1 MDTLDRWT
9 VGNTRLTPIIEA
21 ETSGIPVEFFF
32 PTATAVD
39 VAKAD
44 WLTPGSAEGGL
55 ITFRVQSFV
64 IERLTDAGE
73 RDSDAGLIL
82 VDPCVGNH
90 KVRNLAFWNMLD
102 TGWLDD
108 FTAAGFSTEDV
119 TLVVHTH
126 LHEDHIGWDT
136 QLVDGVWQPTFTN
149 ARHVYV
155 GNELDFAKRE
165 DRRVT
170 EDAFADSIEPVLDAG
185 LGWEVSADV
194 ELLPGV
200 RLVPSPGHTPGHV
213 SMSIET
219 GAEQLVVSGD
229 ALHHQFQ
236 FSNPMIAEVA
246 DADISLAQRSRTNLF
261 DDWAST
267 GAVVAGTHFG
277 VAPVGVVST
286 HADAWRF
293 DPVAADQ

>member
-1 MDTLDRWT
+1 MNDLQRWT
-9 VGNTRLTPIIEA
+9 VGNTRLTPIVEA

-32 PTATAVD
+32 PAATATD

-44 WLTPGSAEGGL
+44 WMSKGAADGGL

-64 IERLTDAGE
+64 IERLDEHGE
-73 RDSDAGLIL
+73 RDAEAGLIV

-90 KVRNLAFWNMLD
+90 KQRTLPFWNMLD
-102 TGWLDD
+102 THWFDD
-108 FTAAGFSTEDV
+108 FGAAGFAADDV

-155 GNELDFAKRE
+155 GSELDFAKRD
-165 DRRVT
+165 DRRV
-170 EDAFADSIEPVLDAG
+170 DHDPFADSIEPVLDSG
-185 LGWEVSADV
+185 LGWEVEANA
-194 ELLPGV
+194 EIAPGV

-213 SMSIET
+213 SMTIDT
-219 GAEQLVVSGD
+219 GAEPLVVSGD

-246 DADISLAQRSRTNLF
+246 DADIALAQQSRTALF
-261 DDWAST
+261 SDWATS

-277 VAPVGVVST
+277 VEPVGIVSA
-286 HADAWRF
+286 HAGAWRF
-293 DPVAADQ
+293 DPVTAD